1 MKGIGAIRKLNK
13 TLPRHYLIIIY
24 NQPNNERLNQKI
36 ERIQFLQLQV
46 PPKQLLRVGYT
57 TNEVLNLLNL
67 GFGLG
72 NCVSFIKLKQQV
84 YHNTYLILFY
94 KLIIYIK
101 LVQQRMLQ
109 YFIAELMLSFISA
122 YNFRRKKT

>member
-13 TLPRHYLIIIY
+13 TLPQHYLIIIY

-57 TNEVLNLLNL
+57 TN
-67 GFGLG
+67 
-72 NCVSFIKLKQQV
+72 
-84 YHNTYLILFY
+84 
-94 KLIIYIK
+94 
-101 LVQQRMLQ
+101 
-109 YFIAELMLSFISA
+109 
-122 YNFRRKKT
+122 